1 MRLDRKEL
9 VVLRKKWYKVP
20 LSRIILAFLVAGI
33 VLHYSGGRG
42 AAAEEVV
49 ITKTYELREDAAYI
63 SFELVG
69 DDGSF
74 ASIMTMPNGKAIGSA
89 KSTKKTDA
97 TGKASWSNA
106 YAVKSAPKGKYVFT
120 IQAPKMSYY
129 NLLIDL
135 PLFSDTSNHWARAAI
150 DAFVEKG
157 IVSGYGNGLFGP
169 NDPVTG
175 EAILKM
181 LVLSLTEEMPNGQR
195 QWLKTFRWRVTD
207 QELSKELGFSE
218 YRFTSVG
225 SEHWAKPYIAAAN
238 DLGIVASWK
247 DSDFTGPFKRKDVA
261 LLVANVIRMVN
272 EEDKSSSFTDVQQL
286 SMDDQKAIGLVSNY
300 SIFNGYPDRS
310 FKPEN
315 QVTRAEAVSV
325 LSRLADFLNE

>member
-1 MRLDRKEL
+1 M
-9 VVLRKKWYKVP
+9 RKKWYKVP
-20 LSRIILAFLVAGI
+20 LLRMLLAFIFAGN
-33 VLHYSGGRG
+33 VLHYSGGTG

-63 SFELVG
+63 SFALVG
-69 DDGSF
+69 DTGSF

-97 TGKASWSNA
+97 TGKASWFNV

-129 NLLIDL
+129 NLVIDL

-150 DAFVEKG
+150 ETFVEKG

-195 QWLKTFRWRVTD
+195 QWLKSFRWRVTD
-207 QELSKELGFSE
+207 QDLSTELGISQYKFI
-218 YRFTSVG
+218 SVG

-247 DSDFTGPFKRKDVA
+247 DIDFAGSFKRKDVA
-261 LLVANVIRMVN
+261 LLVANVMRMVKK
-272 EEDKSSSFTDVQQL
+272 EDKLSSFTDIQRL
-286 SMDDQKAIGLVSNY
+286 SVDYQKAIGLVSNY

-315 QVTRAEAVSV
+315 QVTRAEAVSI
-325 LSRLADFLNE
+325 LSRLVDFLNE